1 MLDDPCLQKATKY
14 ISKSQTEI
22 CISSCANGGSASSKW
37 LTLGNNT
44 DYEKKLKKRHLRS
57 LLKFPYNRYLYWTS
71 FTKTM
76 LCIDS
81 GLEKHMNFQKI
92 IQVSTQVINLQ
103 VWTKAEAKRTRPEK

>member
-1 MLDDPCLQKATKY
+1 
-14 ISKSQTEI
+14 
-22 CISSCANGGSASSKW
+22 
-37 LTLGNNT
+37 
-44 DYEKKLKKRHLRS
+44 
-57 LLKFPYNRYLYWTS
+57 
-71 FTKTM
+71 M